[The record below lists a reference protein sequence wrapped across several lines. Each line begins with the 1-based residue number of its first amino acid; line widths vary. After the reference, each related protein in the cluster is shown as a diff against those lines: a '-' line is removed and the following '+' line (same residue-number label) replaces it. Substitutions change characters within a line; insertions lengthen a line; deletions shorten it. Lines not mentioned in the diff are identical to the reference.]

1 MGTLYWSGCDQKLV
15 QNLALPLT
23 RCVTLRELLCLS
35 VPHYLHLKLG
45 RTVPCGVGIRMRQCI
60 YEVFRTI
67 LAYTK
72 TSKFSFFSDL
82 SPGVGECR
90 ETGFKR
96 GALPLGIQVIA
107 AKLQPPCPQTR
118 NIAMIDGQT

>member
-15 QNLALPLT
+15 QNPALPLT
-23 RCVTLRELLCLS
+23 RCVTLGELLCLS

-45 RTVPCGVGIRMRQCI
+45 ITVPCRVGIRMRQCI
-60 YEVFRTI
+60 YKVFRTI

-72 TSKFSFFSDL
+72 TSKISFFSDL
-82 SPGVGECR
+82 PPGVGEYR

-96 GALPLGIQVIA
+96 GALSLGIQARA
-107 AKLQPPCPQTR
+107 AKLQLPCPQTR
-118 NIAMIDGQT
+118 DIAMIDGQT